1 MLKEIAG
8 TRAYNILKKR
18 KMETVEDVCQLF
30 PSKYYDFSFI
40 NPLNTGRLDKNYA
53 FVCKLV
59 SYELKK
65 QSSLYIVRC
74 TLQDIYTQNEL
85 CVSWFG
91 TTEMYNVLKKDY
103 RPGDICFIGGKLK
116 ASNKK
121 NLFFMSNPII
131 FKKYD
136 GESDCHIYTAYEKI
150 RGISE
155 SNFERIINDC
165 LEHAT
170 IPDKVPRELLH
181 KYNLMS
187 KDEAIREMHKPSSV
201 EGVKKAKYRLNIDD
215 LLYFALQLEE
225 KKRNLPAGS
234 VYGIHSLAIT
244 TKIIKNL
251 PFQLT
256 KDQKSAYE
264 ELVNRIRSGKRLNA
278 LIQGDVGCG
287 KTILAFLLMFVMA
300 DNGFQSVLLAP
311 TQVLA
316 SQHYNELKEMAAQYN
331 IDVVYIAN
339 GLKKKEREA
348 ILKSIED
355 GSALMIVGTHS
366 VLSKEVKF
374 HDLGLSITKEED
386 FQTFQETTLSS
397 IESRMEEADKKEKE
411 LIKKEEAFHVRDSK
425 LKDAEMDI
433 ELRYKKLEDKERTA
447 AKKEVELSDKEAAI
461 RRTEIVKKDA
471 ENKLKQLEITEKN
484 LTNRKE
490 QLDMKESELQKRQEA
505 FEKKYHQALEELA
518 SLDRKQ
524 EELKKKE
531 AELRT
536 LIGENEKLEEQL
548 KELKDDTEETRKLLD
563 TKDASIKEKE
573 KVINNQK
580 NTIKSLKETVTQTQ
594 QKNKALSEQKKSLQG
609 KLNASDEKKSALEDE
624 IAKVRSDL
632 YDTKEKL
639 KSTKSSADKQNKN
652 VTDNER
658 LIAENEKLKAEMDK
672 NSHSYQQSMKEM
684 NYELDSSQSKITE
697 LKSLLKKANMEV
709 EELKK
714 DPILSFDFDPDTI
727 GAKEIVSER
736 QGLYAATIDN
746 CTIYIDTENQ
756 VLQFKKA
763 VRRPAK
769 YTKKILSWN
778 EESINE
784 TYYITSSEVCCRKT
798 CRHDITEEMQDV
810 IERIRSLK

>member
-1 MLKEIAG
+1 MNRSAKEQVYSNVYQSLKENQAISNLGYPEERKHYDFNCSVGPVKVSFRLNSQNDTYMIRGMLPCENGNNNEINDFINGLKEKEDCINAFVGDNHYVVISTSSTVAG
-8 TRAYNILKKR
+8 LDDEEATKKIEKEAEAFFSFLVKNQDAITAYQSKGKDSIEGKSVDPKPKKKNENQKR
-18 KMETVEDVCQLF
+18 GKTVGIPPVLANVVSGMQKPKEKIKEVEKKEDVLPVKMEETAKAL
-30 PSKYYDFSFI
+30 SKESTKADESD
-40 NPLNTGRLDKNYA
+40 LKEEKSA
-53 FVCKLV
+53 FRQ
-59 SYELKK
+59 Y
-65 QSSLYIVRC
+65 
-74 TLQDIYTQNEL
+74 
-85 CVSWFG
+85 
-91 TTEMYNVLKKDY
+91 KKDQEHLLNVEKEKVSKQQE
-103 RPGDICFIGGKLK
+103 KL
-116 ASNKK
+116 
-121 NLFFMSNPII
+121 
-131 FKKYD
+131 D
-136 GESDCHIYTAYEKI
+136 
-150 RGISE
+150 
-155 SNFERIINDC
+155 
-165 LEHAT
+165 
-170 IPDKVPRELLH
+170 
-181 KYNLMS
+181 
-187 KDEAIREMHKPSSV
+187 
-201 EGVKKAKYRLNIDD
+201 
-215 LLYFALQLEE
+215 
-225 KKRNLPAGS
+225 
-234 VYGIHSLAIT
+234 
-244 TKIIKNL
+244 
-251 PFQLT
+251 
-256 KDQKSAYE
+256 
-264 ELVNRIRSGKRLNA
+264 
-278 LIQGDVGCG
+278 
-287 KTILAFLLMFVMA
+287 
-300 DNGFQSVLLAP
+300 
-311 TQVLA
+311 
-316 SQHYNELKEMAAQYN
+316 KEMASLEAEKKVLSQEKAELSKSK
-331 IDVVYIAN
+331 DTLSREQKVLETEQSKFEKQLL
-339 GLKKKEREA
+339 GFKKEQAEFKKEKDSWDNTTLDERLVQRRKE
-348 ILKSIED
+348 LEKSENN
-355 GSALMIVGTHS
+355 LY
-366 VLSKEVKF
+366 K
-374 HDLGLSITKEED
+374 KEED

-594 QKNKALSEQKKSLQG
+594 QKNKALSEEKKSLQG
-609 KLNASDEKKSALEDE
+609 KLNASDEKKSVLEDE

-672 NSHSYQQSMKEM
+672 NSHSYQESMKEM
-684 NYELDSSQSKITE
+684 NYDLDSSQRKITE
-697 LKSLLKKANMEV
+697 LESLLKKANMEV

-714 DPILSFDFDPDTI
+714 NPILSFDFDPDTI